1 MVYKLMTRLRAGARR
16 WLELAVVA
24 TTRDRRLL
32 PVGANAPTAADART
46 SNHVHSDDHVQS
58 VYELPDDDPWT
69 RSVVRDYRA
78 PRMSRS
84 VAVDSSRW

>member
-32 PVGANAPTAADART
+32 PVGANAPTPQPPPTPEPATMFTLTTMFNLFT
-46 SNHVHSDDHVQS
+46 SFRMMI
-58 VYELPDDDPWT
+58 LG
-69 RSVVRDYRA
+69 RVR
-78 PRMSRS
+78 
-84 VAVDSSRW
+84 